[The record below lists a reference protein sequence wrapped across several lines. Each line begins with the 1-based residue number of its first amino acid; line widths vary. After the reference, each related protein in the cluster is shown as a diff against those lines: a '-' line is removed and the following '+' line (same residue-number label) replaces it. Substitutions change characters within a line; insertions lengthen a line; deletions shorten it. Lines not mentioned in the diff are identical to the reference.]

1 MTDIYSAPEAN
12 LTEAVTV
19 DGYGSLEKGIAGDYH
34 FAIGEVISEAWAKT
48 KGAKGTFWL
57 AFLIYIAIGF
67 GAMFAIGAVLGVSMM
82 AGGAGEEAGGASMVL
97 SQLGSQL
104 VSIVVMG
111 PMGAGLFIMALR
123 RSVNADIS
131 AGMVLN
137 YFGKIVPILLT
148 TILMYI
154 MIIIGLILF
163 ILPGIYLAVGYY
175 MAIPLVVEK
184 NLGPWAALEASRKA
198 VSKRWFSVFGLFLV
212 LGLINFAGIFT
223 LGILWIWTLPMTL
236 IAFGILYRNI
246 FGVEA
251 ETLSS

>member
-1 MTDIYSAPEAN
+1 MTDIYSAPSAS

-19 DGYGSLEKGIAGDYH
+19 DGFGSLEKGIAGDYQ

-48 KGAKGTFWL
+48 KGVKGTIWL

-67 GAMFAIGAVLGVSMM
+67 GAMFAVGAVLGVSMM
-82 AGGAGEEAGGASMVL
+82 AGEEAGTAGMVL
-97 SQLGSQL
+97 SQLSSQL

-123 RSVNADIS
+123 RSVNAEIS
-131 AGMVLN
+131 AGTVLN
-137 YFGKIVPILLT
+137 YFGKIVPIVLT
-148 TILMYI
+148 TILMYV
-154 MIIIGLILF
+154 MIILGLILF

-184 NLGPWAALEASRKA
+184 NLGPWEALEASRKA
-198 VSKRWFSVFGLFLV
+198 VGKRWFSVFGLFLV
-212 LGLINFAGIFT
+212 LGLIYFAGIFT

-236 IAFGILYRNI
+236 LAFGILYRNI